1 MIHELLFNL
10 WNNPGNGVISDDND
24 WTHHFEL
31 PQFLHPAEE
40 TLLQSIIQIGSNY
53 HKITSFTNEILSEN
67 SILSAIN
74 NPRSTEEDLNTKIQN
89 GLYLKAFCNGVQDAL
104 EDYRKEIIRLEN
116 TFLEYPQLSLSYV
129 LSAVD
134 KYKGLFTVLKSMIF
148 KIQSENL
155 YGCLLMSGLQKY
167 IACGI
172 VQLEKAASIILKAIN
187 TVFYQHLCNW
197 VICGDLVDPYNEF
210 FICDGKVA
218 DENFLYPEQMS
229 ERTAVPSVNKIK
241 RPPIV
246 RKFYINWDMVPKFIS
261 QDSAES
267 ILFMGRIVWILR
279 NDPKRMEY
287 TGDYQTNFRRDI
299 WEGKEIEYYNKI
311 RSVGD
316 QSLSAGEFR
325 SVTEECRS
333 KLTKYLWSVML
344 KEGNLVEHLKLI
356 REYYALGRGE
366 LFQQFLAVNNIKD
379 VPSDSLL
386 QQINT
391 LFHETA
397 RKIYGENDKSY
408 IRFELTCPGG
418 QISRTKLWQSLH
430 LNFEMQWPLHIIF
443 HPEVIGFYNKLFSFL
458 LRLKKTQINLF
469 KLWTYHT
476 FSQHKI
482 DRRVWMLRQNLL
494 FLVDNL
500 QYYIQV
506 NVIEA
511 KFSILMKAVESA
523 NELEDVIKIHH
534 EFVVNL
540 LTESFLLSL
549 DEPQESGHKH
559 RLYQMPTLQHNPPSK
574 VYNIITRLLKLCDEF
589 CLSAKSWEAELTEPD
604 LEEFDIFQKRTDI
617 IIDTLLVLLYS
628 LHGKVR
634 GNHLLQLVL
643 HLDFNKYFSRNKT
656 DLNLTE
662 AFKIS

>member
-10 WNNPGNGVISDDND
+10 WNNPGNGLISDDND

-40 TLLQSIIQIGSNY
+40 TLLQSIIQIGANY

-67 SILSAIN
+67 CISNALN

-134 KYKGLFTVLKSMIF
+134 KYKGLFTVLKSMIS
-148 KIQSENL
+148 KIQLENL

-172 VQLEKAASIILKAIN
+172 DQLEKAASIILKAIN

-197 VICGDLVDPYNEF
+197 VICGDLVDPYSEF

-218 DENFLYPEQMS
+218 DENFLYPEQIS
-229 ERTAVPSVNKIK
+229 EKTAVSLVNKIK

-279 NDPKRMEY
+279 NDPQKMEY
-287 TGDYQTNFRRDI
+287 TGDYQTKFRRDI
-299 WEGKEIEYYNKI
+299 WEGKEIEFYNKI

-325 SVTEECRS
+325 PVIEECRS

-366 LFQQFLAVNNIKD
+366 LFQQFLAVSNVKD

-408 IRFELTCPGG
+408 LRFELTCPSS

-511 KFSILMKAVESA
+511 KFSILMKAVQSA

-540 LTESFLLSL
+540 LSESFLLSL

-559 RLYQMPTLQHNPPSK
+559 RLYQMPVLQHNPPSK
-574 VYNIITRLLKLCDEF
+574 VYNIITRLLELCDEF

-604 LEEFDIFQKRTDI
+604 LEEFDTFQKRTDI